1 MAEYPDEGSPG
12 VGEEETEERG
22 GENSDEYEPET
33 MTAAEV
39 LEKLEEVSCPLPWL
53 VEESGWGLFR
63 PRRCE
68 YGCVIKQALPTGRML
83 IFIQAWL
90 NEKFAPELLG
100 YKTDIVECILEII
113 REMVR
118 KS

>member
-1 MAEYPDEGSPG
+1 MTSRRKW
-12 VGEEETEERG
+12 VGFISAT
-22 GENSDEYEPET
+22 P
-33 MTAAEV
+33 
-39 LEKLEEVSCPLPWL
+39 C
-53 VEESGWGLFR
+53 
-63 PRRCE
+63 CE

-113 REMVR
+113 REMVSLNYER
-118 KS
+118 LWGVYMYTTGGNVDYTILGCTVMFWDIL